1 MYIYIYVCNHFPPKV
16 CVYIYISSHSD
27 YPTPKRY
34 DQEKALREAESA
46 KAALEERLRNDRA
59 GMAL

>member
-1 MYIYIYVCNHFPPKV
+1 MYIYNHSPPNI
-16 CVYIYISSHSD
+16 YIYISHSD

-46 KAALEERLRNDRA
+46 KAALEERLRNDQA